1 MLTFDS
7 KSLHYKLA
15 LLGGLSEYDDDSN
28 ICEYTRH
35 VMFGMVI
42 ALLIGLLIAFMGTI
56 LANMV
61 FAVGFSL
68 VYGMLIYSEAAS
80 AGFFVS
86 TIGTIW
92 FGIWKLSESAKEH
105 RNKTRNEP
113 KKPDGFVKHAYKSW
127 KEKYCVKIEFA
138 NKSEDSG
145 WDGS

>member
-42 ALLIGLLIAFMGTI
+42 VLLIGLLIAFMGTI
-56 LANMV
+56 LANML
-61 FAVGFSL
+61 FAIGFSL
-68 VYGMLIYSEAAS
+68 TYGMLIFSEAAI
-80 AGFFVS
+80 AGFIVS
-86 TIGTIW
+86 TIGAIW
-92 FGIWKLSESAKEH
+92 FGIWKLHDAADEYR
-105 RNKTRNEP
+105 RNTRHEP

-138 NKSEDSG
+138 NKPEDSG